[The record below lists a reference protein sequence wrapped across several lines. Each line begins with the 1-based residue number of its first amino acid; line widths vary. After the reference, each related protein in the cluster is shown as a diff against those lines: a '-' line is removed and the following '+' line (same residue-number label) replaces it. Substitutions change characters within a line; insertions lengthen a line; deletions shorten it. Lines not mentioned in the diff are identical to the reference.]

1 MDSGADW
8 IGPLVERALSHFL
21 HSPRQLVGERSD
33 HDGLEL
39 AKGGNSLRFKNPAP
53 KSAHIKE
60 VRKKN
65 FAP

>member
-21 HSPRQLVGERSD
+21 HSPHLAGERSD

-39 AKGGNSLRFKNPAP
+39 AEGGNSLRFKDPAP

-60 VRKKN
+60 VRKKT